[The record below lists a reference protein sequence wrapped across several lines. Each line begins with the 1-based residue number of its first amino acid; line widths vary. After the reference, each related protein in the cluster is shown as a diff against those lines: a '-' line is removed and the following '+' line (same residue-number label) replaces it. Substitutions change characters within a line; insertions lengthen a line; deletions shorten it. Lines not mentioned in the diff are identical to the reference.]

1 MGARR
6 AASPARALGL
16 VMPRTSLGM
25 SAALALAALAASIL
39 ATFVYGLVVDSLG
52 LESLR
57 PPEIKDTTIFPGIG
71 ILLTLQAL
79 AVVTPVSEE
88 VLFRGFVL
96 RGLLPSIGA
105 GPAVV
110 ATALLFSVL
119 HLEPQVM
126 IPIFVTGPGLGVTLC
141 QDRVGVAL
149 HRGPRWAEHPGVAGG
164 AIPVKAIDRRGRTRH
179 RYCCGLHLAYSVTT
193 STESGQGIFR
203 VMGKERIERMFASVR
218 ERERPGLIIF
228 LTAGFPDMEAT
239 LELVPAL
246 VAAGADAVEL
256 GVPFSDPLAEGPV
269 IQQSSFL
276 ALQNG
281 VTTADCLKA
290 AETLRHRI
298 PDAPLVLMGY
308 YNPVLSYGIASFAA
322 ECQRVGVDGLI
333 TVDLPGTES
342 GPLAAECDSRD
353 LSLIPL
359 LAPTSTEESIAESCR
374 NASGFVY
381 CVSVTG
387 VTGC

>member
-1 MGARR
+1 
-6 AASPARALGL
+6 
-16 VMPRTSLGM
+16 
-25 SAALALAALAASIL
+25 
-39 ATFVYGLVVDSLG
+39 
-52 LESLR
+52 
-57 PPEIKDTTIFPGIG
+57 
-71 ILLTLQAL
+71 
-79 AVVTPVSEE
+79 
-88 VLFRGFVL
+88 
-96 RGLLPSIGA
+96 
-105 GPAVV
+105 
-110 ATALLFSVL
+110 
-119 HLEPQVM
+119 
-126 IPIFVTGPGLGVTLC
+126 
-141 QDRVGVAL
+141 
-149 HRGPRWAEHPGVAGG
+149 
-164 AIPVKAIDRRGRTRH
+164 
-179 RYCCGLHLAYSVTT
+179 
-193 STESGQGIFR
+193 
-203 VMGKERIERMFASVR
+203 MGKERIERMFASVR

-298 PDAPLVLMGY
+298 PDTPLILMGY
-308 YNPVLSYGIASFAA
+308 YNPVFSYGIAPFAA

-333 TVDLPGTES
+333 TVDLPGAES

-387 VTGC
+387 VTGARIEVSGRGLDLLERVRAHTGLPLALGFGISAPEHVVEVGKTADAAVVGSALVRVLLESPRDEVVERASAFVASLAGRTPVESGNPEGGRR